1 MELSEFQENCNNKK
15 CLKRQRWDSKTCIRT
30 SKQTNCHKSYERLEA
45 KKEINRNELSENQIE
60 TREQLEQVWLRDSG
74 QGFDGEK
81 KKQNWKSICRLWRV
95 LNPVEKVIVDNDP
108 ENYMNQFLDMA
119 HIKPKSVYPEEKYL
133 VENVLLIG
141 SLFHKRLT
149 NLRHPVLDTPITNEE
164 VYEWMIKARDNGY
177 KVSYRK

>member
-45 KKEINRNELSENQIE
+45 KKEISKSELSINQIE

-74 QGFDGEK
+74 QSFVDK
-81 KKQNWKSICRLWRV
+81 KKENWKSICRLWKV
-95 LNPVEKVIVDNDP
+95 LTDEEKQIVDNDS

-119 HIKPKSVYPEEKYL
+119 HIAPKSTRPDLKYMT
-133 VENVLLIG
+133 ENVLLIG

-164 VYEWMIKARDNGY
+164 VYEWMYKARDGV
-177 KVSYRK
+177 KK